1 MVLLRESRMTQPAIA
16 AAMGVSLS
24 TVNRAHMAYDQ
35 GGIKALKPIC
45 RTSLRR
51 GQKRSSDGRWL
62 FQFGVVRET
71 TMLLRSTLMLAA
83 VLVAGSTSA
92 SMAARAKH
100 SEQEKSY
107 TRAPMRARSIA
118 PRMEFGAAATKNV
131 KPFTIE
137 EQRWFNQANGSRW

>member
-1 MVLLRESRMTQPAIA
+1 MRLRP
-16 AAMGVSLS
+16 
-24 TVNRAHMAYDQ
+24 RATGTA
-35 GGIKALKPIC
+35 GGSFNSA
-45 RTSLRR
+45 
-51 GQKRSSDGRWL
+51 
-62 FQFGVVRET
+62 FVRET